1 MTTDEKIDLVLEL
14 LKEFKSDVNKRFDQ
28 VDKRFEQVDKRFE
41 QVDKRFEQI
50 DKRFEQ
56 VDKKFEDVNRQI
68 ENVREEIKDVKI
80 EMKEIKHD
88 VRSDRDKLQEVYESR
103 DKVKITFGWQW
114 GMVSLFIAI
123 TAGAIVKIF
132 A

>member
-1 MTTDEKIDLVLEL
+1 MKTEDLILEIVKGLKDGLLEVKNDIKDLKTDM
-14 LKEFKSDVNKRFDQ
+14 NR
-28 VDKRFEQVDKRFE
+28 RFE

-56 VDKKFEDVNRQI
+56 VDKRFDRLED
-68 ENVREEIKDVKI
+68 
-80 EMKEIKHD
+80 D
-88 VRSDRDKLQEVYESR
+88 VRADKDKLQDVYESR
-103 DKVKITFGWQW
+103 EKVKITFGWQW